1 MKQILEIVSIRDNE
15 DGSVSIAL
23 DMDLETLKVFAS
35 IGLLEVFKSKVGEVF
50 DGHPDSEGAANS
62 AAGGEGVDPLSG
74 DFPGF

>member
-23 DMDLETLKVFAS
+23 DMDLETLKIFAS
-35 IGLLEVFKSKVGEVF
+35 IGLLEVFKSKVDEVF
-50 DGHPDSEGAANS
+50 DGHSDPEGTADPAS
-62 AAGGEGVDPLSG
+62 GREGVDPLSG